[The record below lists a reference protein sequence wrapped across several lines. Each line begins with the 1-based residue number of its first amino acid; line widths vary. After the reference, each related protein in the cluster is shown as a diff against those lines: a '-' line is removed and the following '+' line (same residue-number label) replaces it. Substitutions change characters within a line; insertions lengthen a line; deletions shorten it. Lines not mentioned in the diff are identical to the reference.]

1 MLLYIII
8 YNGTCLTLDFFGN
21 QTTAHPVPEGCAA
34 ASLAIP
40 SLMGE

>member
-8 YNGTCLTLDFFGN
+8 YNGTCLTFDFFRN
-21 QTTAHPVPEGCAA
+21 QATVHPVPEGCAA